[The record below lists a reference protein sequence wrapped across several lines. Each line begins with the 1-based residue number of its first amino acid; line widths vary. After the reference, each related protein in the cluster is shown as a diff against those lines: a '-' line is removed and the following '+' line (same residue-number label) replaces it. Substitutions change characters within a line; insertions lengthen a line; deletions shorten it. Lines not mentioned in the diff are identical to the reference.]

1 MGLRP
6 GNCPGAIYRIRGIIE
21 AMPLGHKIVE
31 VGKVTEP
38 RPGDRPL
45 GPKSV
50 EIGKVTELLLP
61 LLKIAIHRIPEIT
74 RGRQPQN
81 TLAANRRHA
90 PIKRRI
96 GVQPSDGHVLVG
108 GRSEP
113 IMEAGAE
120 AGGLRRRKRQ
130 SAANREV
137 RRRALWIQ
145 AFLGSESE
153 WDAQKRGRERMRG
166 VRFGDGGAAFA
177 PYGFKPR
184 ECFRR

>member
-1 MGLRP
+1 MGPRP
-6 GNCPGAIYRIRGIIE
+6 GNCPGAI
-21 AMPLGHKIVE
+21 E
-31 VGKVTEP
+31 VGKVM
-38 RPGDRPL
+38 
-45 GPKSV
+45 
-50 EIGKVTELLLP
+50 ELLLP

-166 VRFGDGGAAFA
+166 VRFGDGGVAFA

-184 ECFRR
+184 ERFRR